1 MNNGL
6 GTKSMNVII
15 RSEKESDF
23 DRITEINDL
32 AFGQK
37 NEGLLIEKLRK
48 TKDFIPELSLIAE
61 YKRVVIG
68 HILFYPIHIV
78 TDNLRFTSLSL
89 APLSVH
95 PAFQNRGV
103 GSKLVV
109 KGLALSKELGFESII
124 VVGHAKYYLK
134 FGFEPASRW
143 GIRVPFDVPD
153 EAFLA
158 KELKRGALKSKSGI
172 VVYPKEFEEV

>member
-1 MNNGL
+1 
-6 GTKSMNVII
+6 MNVVI
-15 RSEKESDF
+15 RPEKRSDF

-61 YKRVVIG
+61 YKRLVIG

-78 TDNLRFTSLSL
+78 TDNQRFTSLAL

-109 KGLALSKELGFESII
+109 RGLASSKELGFESII

-143 GIRVPFDVPD
+143 GIRAPFDVHD
-153 EAFLA
+153 EVFLA
-158 KELKRGALKSKSGI
+158 KELKKSALKKKSGI
-172 VVYPKEFEEV
+172 VAYPKEFNEV